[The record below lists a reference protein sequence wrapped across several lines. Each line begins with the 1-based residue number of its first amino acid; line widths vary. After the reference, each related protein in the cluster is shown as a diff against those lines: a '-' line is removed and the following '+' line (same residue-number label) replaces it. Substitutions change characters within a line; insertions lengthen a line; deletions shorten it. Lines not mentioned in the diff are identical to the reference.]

1 MGGWHEGGKHED
13 KARSYKGVVINGNT
27 GYQQKERDG
36 RDYYGQGKG
45 KMIEENDSKW
55 VRVAEKGNKGS
66 SNYRG
71 NYRGNG
77 EAYRHRVPRREDSRV
92 IAQEGRSRGVS
103 GPVGD
108 QQLLRGT
115 RTEVQERMVEE
126 AQEEGEIKAVEVSNQ
141 QLPSQTF
148 QEELAKTQATGT
160 EVISDAMDA
169 ERGLQGGFSC
179 KWDRHGCRR

>member
-1 MGGWHEGGKHED
+1 MGGGGWHEGGKHED

-36 RDYYGQGKG
+36 RDYYGKGKG

-71 NYRGNG
+71 NYKGNG
-77 EAYRHRVPRREDSRV
+77 EAYRQRVPRREDSRV

-115 RTEVQERMVEE
+115 RT
-126 AQEEGEIKAVEVSNQ
+126 
-141 QLPSQTF
+141 
-148 QEELAKTQATGT
+148 
-160 EVISDAMDA
+160 
-169 ERGLQGGFSC
+169 
-179 KWDRHGCRR
+179 